1 VRRYLLGISL
11 LLTIPTPAR
20 AARSYALVVG
30 SNRAG
35 PGQKALRFAHNDARQ
50 VRMVLAELGGY
61 AGRDV
66 RLLLDPDR
74 RALLRALDRIRD
86 RLQRDAARGERTVFF
101 FFYSGHARARAL
113 NLGREELALDE
124 LRRRLADFPSTVTV
138 AVLDA
143 CQTGAISR
151 VKGAAPT
158 ADFSY
163 NSVND
168 LNARGLVVMASSA
181 ASELSQEADRLRGS
195 YFTHNLVVGLRGAA
209 DADSDGGVTLSE
221 AYRYTYNR
229 TLVATASTAVGG
241 QHVTLETKL
250 RGRGEMVLTRP
261 ARAMA
266 ALKLPRRLSA
276 QVLVHRQPGQTVV
289 ADLGKAPGRE
299 VRLALPPG
307 QYRAIVRPYGHGPR
321 RCDLRLARHRE
332 HELRVDLC
340 AEVPPDPVGVKGRE
354 VLDDRLERWSL
365 EMGLGGLRNRHD
377 RYTDRLADF
386 GFDEQKG
393 LFDWGVGAS
402 FQISVCHSLTRHV
415 SLVAGWTRL
424 DSATYEREVHGDDG
438 KRHQSFEWSAH
449 AIGLYA
455 RGTLPL
461 ADGMVRF
468 YLQGGG
474 GLGWADTVY
483 RDPLQAS
490 EVVDDQLDWGYHLA
504 LHGGMSVMPS
514 RYIGV
519 YGQLGYIYAPL
530 VDNLVGDTHDSGGF
544 AGYLGVRVGF

>member
-1 VRRYLLGISL
+1 
-11 LLTIPTPAR
+11 
-20 AARSYALVVG
+20 
-30 SNRAG
+30 
-35 PGQKALRFAHNDARQ
+35 
-50 VRMVLAELGGY
+50 MVLAELGGY
-61 AGRDV
+61 ASRDV

-74 RALLRALDRIRD
+74 RGLLRALDRVRD
-86 RLQRDAARGERTVFF
+86 RLQKDAARGERTVFF

-113 NLGREELALDE
+113 NLGREELRLSE
-124 LRRRLADFPSTVTV
+124 LRRRLTDFPSTVTV

-163 NSVND
+163 NSVQD

-229 TLVATASTAVGG
+229 TLVATASTAVGR

-261 ARAMA
+261 ARATA
-266 ALKLPRRLSA
+266 ALRLPRRLSA
-276 QVLVHRQPGQTVV
+276 QVLVHRQPGQVVV
-289 ADLGKAPGRE
+289 ADLGKAPGRA

-307 QYRAIVRPYGHGPR
+307 QYRAIVRPYGHRPR
-321 RCDLRLARHRE
+321 RCDLQLAQHRE
-332 HELRVDLC
+332 QVLRIDGC
-340 AEVPPDPVGVKGRE
+340 AEVPPDPVGVKGRAL
-354 VLDDRLERWSL
+354 LDDRLERWSL

-377 RYTDRLADF
+377 RYTDTLTEF

-393 LFDWGVGAS
+393 LFDLGAS
-402 FQISVCHSLTRHV
+402 FQISVCHSLTRYV

-424 DSATYEREVHGDDG
+424 DSASYEREVHGADG
-438 KRHQSFEWSAH
+438 KRYQSFEWSAH
-449 AIGLYA
+449 AIGLYV

-461 ADGMVRF
+461 ARGIVRF
-468 YLQGGG
+468 YAQGGAG
-474 GLGWADTVY
+474 FGWADTEY

-504 LHGGMSVMPS
+504 LAGGMSVMPS

-519 YGQLGYIYAPL
+519 YGQLGYIYAPI